1 MKMRQKTRYVSISN
15 QKGGVGKTTTT
26 INLATALAAVGKKV
40 LVVDLDPQ
48 GNASTGLGID
58 RADRTHG
65 TYELLFGECT
75 VEEAAVQSRVPNL
88 SVIPASIHLSGAE
101 IELIDIRR
109 REFRLK
115 EALRGVEDGKGN
127 HTPARASGVPTGEY
141 GLHSLNDMEN
151 DGGNNAADGTRGD
164 ERSGVAGTQSAV
176 ENVAGQ
182 AAANDSAGSTAND
195 TAGDTAGAAKNPGG
209 ENAVHPAGIYDY
221 VLFDCPPSL
230 NLLTLN
236 ALIASD
242 GVLVP
247 LQCEFFALEGLSHLV
262 STIERVKGSFNPDL
276 ALMGVVLTMFDRRN
290 NLCMQVAE
298 NVRAH
303 FGDKVYETVIPRN
316 VRISEAPSHGLPAI
330 VYDMKCSGSQA
341 YILLAREILKRA
353 RREEQKRAA

>member
-1 MKMRQKTRYVSISN
+1 MKTGAQTKYVSISN

-26 INLATALAAVGKKV
+26 INLATALAAVGKRV

-75 VEEAAVQSRVPNL
+75 VEEAAVPSRVPNL

-101 IELIDIRR
+101 IELIDVKQ

-115 EALRGVEDGKGN
+115 EALRGAENAFGAVPGMSAPLGAQDATEANAGQNGTGGQNQNFDDAEN
-127 HTPARASGVPTGEY
+127 GVSSAAADLNPT
-141 GLHSLNDMEN
+141 
-151 DGGNNAADGTRGD
+151 AADGKPVDAATGGKLV
-164 ERSGVAGTQSAV
+164 GVAD
-176 ENVAGQ
+176 N
-182 AAANDSAGSTAND
+182 
-195 TAGDTAGAAKNPGG
+195 K
-209 ENAVHPAGIYDY
+209 YDY

-262 STIERVKGSFNPDL
+262 NTIERVRGSFNPDL
-276 ALMGVVLTMFDRRN
+276 ELMGVVLTMFDRRN
-290 NLCMQVAE
+290 NLCTQVAE

-316 VRISEAPSHGLPAI
+316 VRISEAPSFGLPAI

-353 RREEQKRAA
+353 RVAEKKRAA